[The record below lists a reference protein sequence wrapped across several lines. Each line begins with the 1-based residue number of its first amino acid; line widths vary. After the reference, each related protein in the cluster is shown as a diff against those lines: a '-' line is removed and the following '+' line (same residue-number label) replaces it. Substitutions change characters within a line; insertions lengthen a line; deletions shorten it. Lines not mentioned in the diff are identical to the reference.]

1 NSGAPDEGRMMEA
14 FTLGAL
20 KEFEQPDGRARLDAA
35 LHATEFT
42 TIDGGYTIENV
53 MQQAMPPT
61 TPPVPKPGQP
71 SPGIFPPGGSSPL
84 PPGEVP
90 KVSSIRKIKTVTP
103 FSLEPILTVGRLNDA
118 IQKLPQL
125 PPAPAP
131 TPAQIVQVKR
141 PNQRWVLPADPAFL

>member
-1 NSGAPDEGRMMEA
+1 DGLGTLVAQNSGAPDEGRMMEA

-61 TPPVPKPGQP
+61 TPPVPKAGQP
-71 SPGIFPPGGSSPL
+71 SPGISPAARQGRIA
-84 PPGEVP
+84 PRRSP
-90 KVSSIRKIKTVTP
+90 KSLQHRKQ
-103 FSLEPILTVGRLNDA
+103 N
-118 IQKLPQL
+118 
-125 PPAPAP
+125 
-131 TPAQIVQVKR
+131 
-141 PNQRWVLPADPAFL
+141 